1 MGTFGW
7 FDTILTLFL
16 TGNPTVGVLQWF
28 HENEQ
33 PLPKEEETMN
43 GIGRT
48 LTGLLAC
55 LTLLGCAGCSGRSMS
70 IQSSLPSHSSSTAP
84 AETKSTPPGKQGDL
98 PGTENGYLVQEPMG
112 EEVQVDLDGD
122 GELETLT
129 ITTKQ
134 VEQKSGDSRW
144 KETVL
149 SSLVIDG
156 KEFIK
161 KSAAESN
168 SLNVPNVVLYT
179 PEGEHYFLADLNA
192 SDGKLEIGL
201 LDYGP
206 SYDLTTTY
214 LRYEN
219 GQLTSLGTVPGFPDQ
234 DSSILDGKGN
244 VTTPGRLSLLQNW
257 QAPFVYQLK
266 GNALEKAPQS
276 WYTPIDQ
283 PEQQVVLKKAIRLYT
298 KPDQKAQATTAQPNQ
313 AVTAFPATD
322 NKHWVQVQL
331 ADGTEG
337 WFYMEDSAT
346 IVSGNQKYTEMEVF
360 DNLNMTD

>member
-1 MGTFGW
+1 
-7 FDTILTLFL
+7 
-16 TGNPTVGVLQWF
+16 
-28 HENEQ
+28 
-33 PLPKEEETMN
+33 MN

-84 AETKSTPPGKQGDL
+84 AETKSTSPGKQGDL

-219 GQLTSLGTVPGFPDQ
+219 GQLTSLGTVPGFPNQ

>member
-1 MGTFGW
+1 M
-7 FDTILTLFL
+7 
-16 TGNPTVGVLQWF
+16 
-28 HENEQ
+28 
-33 PLPKEEETMN
+33 K

-55 LTLLGCAGCSGRSMS
+55 LTLLGGAGCSGQSMS
-70 IQSSLPSHSSSTAP
+70 IQSSLPLHSSTTP

-112 EEVQVDLDGD
+112 EAVQVDLDGD
-122 GELETLT
+122 GELETVT
-129 ITTKQ
+129 IATKQ
-134 VEQKSGDSRW
+134 IEQKNGDSRW

-149 SSLVIDG
+149 SSVKIND
-156 KEFIK
+156 KEFLK
-161 KSAAESN
+161 KSDLEGT

-179 PEGEHYFLADLNA
+179 PESKHYFLADLNA
-192 SDGKLEIGL
+192 SDGKLELGL

-206 SYDLTTTY
+206 SNDLTTTY
-214 LRYEN
+214 LRYQN

-276 WYTPIDQ
+276 WYTPIEQ
-283 PEQQVVLKKAIRLYT
+283 PEQQVVLKKAIKLYT
-298 KPDQKAQATTAQPNQ
+298 KPDQNAPATTAQPNQ
-313 AVTAFPATD
+313 AFPATD

-337 WFYMEDSAT
+337 WFYMEDGAT
-346 IVSGNQKYTEMEVF
+346 ILSGDQKYTEMEVF

>member
-1 MGTFGW
+1 
-7 FDTILTLFL
+7 
-16 TGNPTVGVLQWF
+16 
-28 HENEQ
+28 
-33 PLPKEEETMN
+33 MN
-43 GIGRT
+43 GTGRI
-48 LTGLLAC
+48 LAGLLAC
-55 LTLLGCAGCSGRSMS
+55 LTLLGCAGCGGQSMS
-70 IQSSLPSHSSSTAP
+70 IQSSMPPHSSAAPST
-84 AETKSTPPGKQGDL
+84 ETKANQPGQKGDL
-98 PGTENGYLVQEPMG
+98 PGAENGYLVQEPMG
-112 EEVQVDLDGD
+112 EEIQVDLDGD
-122 GELETLT
+122 GKLETLT
-129 ITTKQ
+129 IATKQ
-134 VEQKSGDSRW
+134 VQRKGSGSQW

-149 SSLVIDG
+149 SRFAING

-161 KSAAESN
+161 KSDQEEN

-179 PEGEHYFLADLNA
+179 PERKHYFLADLNTG
-192 SDGKLEIGL
+192 DRKLEIGL

-219 GQLTSLGTVPGFPDQ
+219 GQLTCLGTVPGFPDQ

-266 GNALEKAPQS
+266 GSVLEKAPQA
-276 WYTPIDQ
+276 WYTPIEQ
-283 PEQQVVLKKAIRLYT
+283 PEQQVVLKKPLKLYDQ
-298 KPDQKAQATTAQPNQ
+298 PDQNSKVISAQPNQ

-322 NKHWVQVQL
+322 NRHWVQVQL

-346 IVSGNQKYTEMEVF
+346 ILSGDQKYTEMEVF

>member
-1 MGTFGW
+1 
-7 FDTILTLFL
+7 
-16 TGNPTVGVLQWF
+16 
-28 HENEQ
+28 
-33 PLPKEEETMN
+33 MN

-55 LTLLGCAGCSGRSMS
+55 LTLLGSAGCSGRSMS
-70 IQSSLPSHSSSTAP
+70 VQSSLPLHSSTTTTPETSSTL
-84 AETKSTPPGKQGDL
+84 PGKQGDL
-98 PGTENGYLVQEPMG
+98 PGAENGYLVQEPMG

-122 GELETLT
+122 GELETVT
-129 ITTKQ
+129 IATKQ
-134 VEQKSGDSRW
+134 IEQKNGDSRW

-149 SSLVIDG
+149 SSVQISG
-156 KEFIK
+156 KEFLK
-161 KSAAESN
+161 KSDLEGT

-179 PEGEHYFLADLNA
+179 PESKHYFLADLNA
-192 SDGKLEIGL
+192 SDGKLELAL

-244 VTTPGRLSLLQNW
+244 VTTPGRLNLLQNW

-283 PEQQVVLKKAIRLYT
+283 PEQQVVLKKAIRLYS
-298 KPDQKAQATTAQPNQ
+298 KPDRNAQATTAQPNQ

-322 NKHWVQVQL
+322 NKHWVQMQL

-337 WFYMEDSAT
+337 WFYMEDGAT
-346 IVSGNQKYTEMEVF
+346 IVSGDQKYTEMEAF

>member
-1 MGTFGW
+1 
-7 FDTILTLFL
+7 
-16 TGNPTVGVLQWF
+16 
-28 HENEQ
+28 
-33 PLPKEEETMN
+33 MN
-43 GIGRT
+43 GIGKA
-48 LTGLLAC
+48 LTGLLTC

-70 IQSSLPSHSSSTAP
+70 IQSSLPPHSSTTADP
-84 AETKSTPPGKQGDL
+84 VTKSTSPGKQGDL

-112 EEVQVDLDGD
+112 VEVQVDLDGD
-122 GELETLT
+122 GGLETVT
-129 ITTKQ
+129 IATKQ
-134 VEQKSGDSRW
+134 VEQKNGDSRW

-149 SSLVIDG
+149 SSVKISG
-156 KEFIK
+156 KEFLK
-161 KSAAESN
+161 KSDLEGA
-168 SLNVPNVVLYT
+168 SLNVPDVVLYT
-179 PEGEHYFLADLNA
+179 PESKHYFLADLNA
-192 SDGKLEIGL
+192 SDGKLEIAL

-244 VTTPGRLSLLQNW
+244 VTTPGRLNLLQNW

-266 GNALEKAPQS
+266 GNVLEKAPQF
-276 WYTPIDQ
+276 WYTPIEQ
-283 PEQQVVLKKAIRLYT
+283 PEQQVVLKKAIKLYT
-298 KPDQKAQATTAQPNQ
+298 KPDQNAPATTAQPNQ

-322 NKHWVQVQL
+322 NKHWVQMRL

-337 WFYMEDSAT
+337 WFYMEDGAT
-346 IVSGNQKYTEMEVF
+346 IVSGDQKYTEMEVF

>member
-1 MGTFGW
+1 
-7 FDTILTLFL
+7 
-16 TGNPTVGVLQWF
+16 
-28 HENEQ
+28 
-33 PLPKEEETMN
+33 MN

-122 GELETLT
+122 GELEAVT

>member
-1 MGTFGW
+1 
-7 FDTILTLFL
+7 
-16 TGNPTVGVLQWF
+16 
-28 HENEQ
+28 
-33 PLPKEEETMN
+33 MN

>member
-1 MGTFGW
+1 
-7 FDTILTLFL
+7 
-16 TGNPTVGVLQWF
+16 
-28 HENEQ
+28 
-33 PLPKEEETMN
+33 MN

-48 LTGLLAC
+48 LAGLLAC
-55 LTLLGCAGCSGRSMS
+55 LTLLGCAGCNGQSMS
-70 IQSSLPSHSSSTAP
+70 IQSSLPSHSSTTTDP
-84 AETKSTPPGKQGDL
+84 VTKSTPPGKQGDL

-122 GELETLT
+122 GELEKVTVA
-129 ITTKQ
+129 TKQ
-134 VEQKSGDSRW
+134 VEQKNGDSRW

-149 SSLVIDG
+149 SSVKISG
-156 KEFIK
+156 KEFLK
-161 KSAAESN
+161 KSDLEGA

-179 PEGEHYFLADLNA
+179 PESKHYFLADLNA
-192 SDGKLEIGL
+192 SDGKLEIAL

-244 VTTPGRLSLLQNW
+244 VTTPGRLNLLQNW

-276 WYTPIDQ
+276 WYTPIEQ
-283 PEQQVVLKKAIRLYT
+283 PEQQVVLKKAIKLYS
-298 KPDQKAQATTAQPNQ
+298 KPDQNAQAKNAQPNQ

-322 NKHWVQVQL
+322 NKHWVQMQL

-337 WFYMEDSAT
+337 WFYMEDGAT
-346 IVSGNQKYTEMEVF
+346 IVSGDQKYTEMEVF

>member
-48 LTGLLAC
+48 LTGLLVC
-55 LTLLGCAGCSGRSMS
+55 LTLLGCAGCSGQSMS
-70 IQSSLPSHSSSTAP
+70 IQSSLPPHSSATP

-122 GELETLT
+122 GKLETLT

-161 KSAAESN
+161 KNAAESN

-192 SDGKLEIGL
+192 SDGKLEIAL

-219 GQLTSLGTVPGFPDQ
+219 SQLTSLGTVPGFPDQ

-283 PEQQVVLKKAIRLYT
+283 SEQQVVLKKAIKLYT

>member
-1 MGTFGW
+1 
-7 FDTILTLFL
+7 
-16 TGNPTVGVLQWF
+16 
-28 HENEQ
+28 
-33 PLPKEEETMN
+33 MN

-122 GELETLT
+122 GELETVT